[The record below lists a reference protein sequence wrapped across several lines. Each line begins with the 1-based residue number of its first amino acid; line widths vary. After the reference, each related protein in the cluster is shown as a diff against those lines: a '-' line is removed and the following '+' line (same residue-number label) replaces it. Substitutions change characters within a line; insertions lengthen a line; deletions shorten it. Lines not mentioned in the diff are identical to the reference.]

1 MYKFLLSSRWLGWFA
16 LVCALA
22 AVCAYLGTWQLDR
35 RDAIREDIG
44 WVETNYSAAP
54 VPFDEAAGY
63 FQEFDPSAE
72 WLPVELTGTYDTA
85 NQRIVRNRP
94 LNGRPGY
101 EVLVPLKLGDGTAV
115 VINRGW
121 LPIGD
126 NEAGWPD
133 EIPEAPAGEVT
144 VTARLKPA
152 EPTLLRGAPEG
163 QLASI
168 DLTEYERQTGYPL
181 QTAAYGLMDTEDP
194 APATRP
200 EAAPKPSVDEG
211 PHLSYAM
218 QWYAFGLLFFV
229 GLGYAARQEAWN
241 RIESGEDE
249 EWEDEEWDDDENET
263 HSAAPAPR
271 RTRPVRKRRG
281 PTGEEE
287 EDAILDAQGF

>member
-1 MYKFLLSSRWLGWFA
+1 MYKFLLSSRWLGWLA

-22 AVCAYLGTWQLDR
+22 GVCAYLGTWQLER

-44 WVETNYSAAP
+44 WVETNYSADP
-54 VPFDEAAGY
+54 VPFEEAAGY

-101 EVLVPLKLGDGTAV
+101 EVLVPLKLADGTAV

-133 EIPEAPAGEVT
+133 EIPGAPAGEVT

-152 EPTLLRGAPEG
+152 EPTLLRGAPAG

-194 APATRP
+194 APETRP

-211 PHLSYAM
+211 PHLSYAL

-249 EWEDEEWDDDENET
+249 EWDEEDWEDDGGVT

-271 RTRPVRKRRG
+271 RTRPVRKRRN
-281 PTGEEE
+281 PTAEEE
-287 EDAILDAQGF
+287 EDAILDAQGM

>member
-1 MYKFLLSSRWLGWFA
+1 MYKFLLSGRWLGWFA

-22 AVCAYLGTWQLDR
+22 AVCAYLGTWQMER
-35 RDAIREDIG
+35 REAVREDIG

-54 VPFDEAAGY
+54 VPYEEAARY
-63 FQEFDPSAE
+63 FEEFDPSAE

-94 LNGRPGY
+94 LSGRPGY
-101 EVLVPLKLGDGTAV
+101 EVLVPLKLDDGTAV

-133 EIPEAPAGEVT
+133 DIPEAPAGEVT
-144 VTARLKPA
+144 VTARIKPA
-152 EPTLLRGAPEG
+152 EPALLRGAPEG

-168 DLTEYERQTGYPL
+168 DLTEYERQAGYPL
-181 QTAAYGLMDTEDP
+181 QLAAYGQLDTEDP

-200 EAAPKPSVDEG
+200 EAAPMPSVDEG
-211 PHLSYAM
+211 PHLSYSL

-249 EWEDEEWDDDENET
+249 ERDDEDWDDDGTEI

>member
-22 AVCAYLGTWQLDR
+22 AVCAFLGTWQLDR
-35 RDAIREDIG
+35 RNAVREDIG
-44 WVETNYSAAP
+44 WVETNYSADP
-54 VPFDEAAGY
+54 VPFEEAAGY
-63 FQEFDPSAE
+63 FEEFDPSAE
-72 WLPVELTGTYDTA
+72 WLPVQLTGTYDTA

-101 EVLVPLKLGDGTAV
+101 EVLVPLKLQDGTAV

-121 LPIGD
+121 LAIGN

-133 EIPEAPAGEVT
+133 EVPAAPEGEVS
-144 VTARLKPA
+144 VVARIKPA

-168 DLTEYERQTGYPL
+168 DLATYQDQTGYPL
-181 QTAAYGLMDTEDP
+181 EQAAYGLMSSEDP
-194 APATRP
+194 APADRP
-200 EAAPKPSVDEG
+200 EAAPKPALDEG
-211 PHLSYAM
+211 PHLSYAL

-229 GLGYAARQEAWN
+229 GFGYAARQEAWN
-241 RIESGEDE
+241 IIEAGEEDADDFDDEDE
-249 EWEDEEWDDDENET
+249 V

-271 RTRPVRKRRG
+271 RTRPVRRRRG
-281 PTGEEE
+281 TTGEEE
-287 EDAILDAQGF
+287 EDAILDAQGY

>member
-22 AVCAYLGTWQLDR
+22 AICAFLGTWQLER
-35 RDAIREDIG
+35 RDAIKEDIG
-44 WVETNYSAAP
+44 WVETNYSADP
-54 VPFDEAAGY
+54 VPFAEAARY
-63 FQEFDPSAE
+63 FEEFDPSAE
-72 WLPVELTGTYDTA
+72 WLPVELTGVYDTA

-101 EVLVPLKLGDGTAV
+101 EVLVPLKLEDGTAV
-115 VINRGW
+115 AVNRGW
-121 LPIGD
+121 LAIGN

-133 EIPEAPAGEVT
+133 EVPAAPEGEVT

-152 EPTLLRGAPEG
+152 EPALLRGAPAG

-168 DLTEYERQTGYPL
+168 DLAEYESQLGYPL
-181 QTAAYGLMDTEDP
+181 EQAAYVLMDTEDP
-194 APATRP
+194 APETRP
-200 EAAPKPSVDEG
+200 QAAPKPSLDEG
-211 PHLSYAM
+211 PHLSYAL

-249 EWEDEEWDDDENET
+249 EWEDDDADGL

-287 EDAILDAQGF
+287 EDALLDSQGF

>member
-35 RDAIREDIG
+35 RDAVREDIG
-44 WVETNYSAAP
+44 WIEANYSAEP
-54 VPFDEAAGY
+54 VPFEDAAGY
-63 FQEFDPSAE
+63 FRDFDPSAE
-72 WLPVELTGTYDTA
+72 WLPVTLTGTYDTA

-101 EVLVPLKLGDGTAV
+101 EVLVPLRLEDGTAV
-115 VINRGW
+115 VVDRGW

-133 EIPEAPAGEVT
+133 TIPEAPAGEVT
-144 VTARLKPA
+144 VTVRLKPG
-152 EPTLLRGAPEG
+152 EPALLRGAPAG

-168 DLTEYERQTGYPL
+168 DLAEYERQAGYPL
-181 QTAAYGLMDTEDP
+181 QTGAYGLMDTEDP
-194 APATRP
+194 DPGVRP

-211 PHLSYAM
+211 PHLSYAL
-218 QWYAFGLLFFV
+218 QWFAFGLLFFV

-241 RIESGEDE
+241 RIGAGQDDEGDED
-249 EWEDEEWDDDENET
+249 WEDDDET
-263 HSAAPAPR
+263 YSAAPAPKR
-271 RTRPVRKRRG
+271 SRPVRKRRG

>member
-1 MYKFLLSSRWLGWFA
+1 MYKFLLSSRWFGWFA

-22 AVCAYLGTWQLDR
+22 AVCAYLGTWQLER

-44 WVETNYSAAP
+44 WVETNYSAEP
-54 VPFDEAAGY
+54 VPLEEAAGY
-63 FQEFDPSAE
+63 FEEFDPSAE

-101 EVLVPLKLGDGTAV
+101 EVLVPLKLADGTAV
-115 VINRGW
+115 AVNRGW
-121 LPIGD
+121 LAIGN

-133 EIPEAPAGEVT
+133 DVPAAPEGEVT

-152 EPTLLRGAPEG
+152 EPALLRGAPEG

-168 DLTEYERQTGYPL
+168 DLAAYQEQIGYPL
-181 QTAAYGLMDTEDP
+181 EQAAYVLMDTEDP
-194 APATRP
+194 APAERP
-200 EAAPKPSVDEG
+200 QAAPKPALDEG
-211 PHLSYAM
+211 PHLSYAL

-241 RIESGEDE
+241 IIEAGE
-249 EWEDEEWDDDENET
+249 EDDADWDDDDDDEV
-263 HSAAPAPR
+263 HSAAPVPR

-281 PTGEEE
+281 TTGEEE
-287 EDAILDAQGF
+287 EDAILDAQGY

>member
-1 MYKFLLSSRWLGWFA
+1 MYKFLLSSRWLGWLA

-22 AVCAYLGTWQLDR
+22 AVCAYLGTWQLER

-44 WVETNYSAAP
+44 WVETNYSAEP
-54 VPFDEAAGY
+54 VPFEEAAGY

-101 EVLVPLKLGDGTAV
+101 EVLVPLKLADGTAV

-133 EIPEAPAGEVT
+133 EIPGAPAGEVT

-152 EPTLLRGAPEG
+152 EPTLLRGAPAG

-168 DLTEYERQTGYPL
+168 DLTEYERQAGYPL

-194 APATRP
+194 APETRP

-211 PHLSYAM
+211 PHLSYAL

-249 EWEDEEWDDDENET
+249 EWDEEDWEDDENET
-263 HSAAPAPR
+263 YSAAPAPR
-271 RTRPVRKRRG
+271 RTRPVRKRRN